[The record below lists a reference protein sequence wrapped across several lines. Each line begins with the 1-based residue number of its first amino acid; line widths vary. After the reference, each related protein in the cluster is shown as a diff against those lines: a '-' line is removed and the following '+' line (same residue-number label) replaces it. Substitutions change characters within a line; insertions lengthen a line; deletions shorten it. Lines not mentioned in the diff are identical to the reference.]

1 MDAFKDFNAG
11 FVSNYR
17 VGLLICNQLENMVLS
32 DSSKTLKM
40 TVERLKILQ
49 HVPEI
54 LYMGIE
60 EYKLLIGHG
69 ISLVRKLINDKY
81 NAYQSLL
88 EN

>member
-1 MDAFKDFNAG
+1 
-11 FVSNYR
+11 
-17 VGLLICNQLENMVLS
+17 MVLS
-32 DSSKTLKM
+32 ESSKTLKM

-69 ISLVRKLINDKY
+69 ISLVRKLIIDKY

-88 EN
+88 EK